1 VDATSLRGRRLIS
14 SDYLE
19 SQMNESSKA
28 AAAVAVL
35 PEKYQPVFGH
45 PGLSKVARAG
55 AKTAL
60 RSFASVPRH
69 CEDEIGSRCGFWI
82 SAVLKDFSP
91 SVWLLTGTECTGS
104 TS

>member
-1 VDATSLRGRRLIS
+1 
-14 SDYLE
+14 
-19 SQMNESSKA
+19 MNESSKA

-45 PGLSKVARAG
+45 PGLSKGSSRRCEDRL
-55 AKTAL
+55 AL
-60 RSFASVPRH
+60 IRKCTKALQ
-69 CEDEIGSRCGFWI
+69 DEIGRPLRILDLGCAQG
-82 SAVLKDFSP
+82 FSP